1 MQLEMTKADLERDT
15 EKLVELHKAEQE
27 EKSELMKSSQDKD
40 VQLNEIH
47 SLKVKLENE
56 LKEKEEQL
64 KLLQ

>member
-1 MQLEMTKADLERDT
+1 MTKADLERDT

-56 LKEKEEQL
+56 LKEKEE
-64 KLLQ
+64 

>member
-40 VQLNEIH
+40 AQLNEIH
-47 SLKVKLENE
+47 SLKIKLENE